1 MKRRGSKLVG
11 TLGAVAL
18 VMLSLGACSSAS
30 EGGGNAGGAA
40 VGGGGAGGAGG
51 SGGVNLGG
59 TGGGINV
66 DGGGGDGAGGACN
79 QAVDIVFVMDVST
92 SMEPFLNKLA
102 SEIEAVDTAV
112 KALNLASTP
121 HYGLVVFVDDTMF
134 VNSGKPYAD
143 VLTLKT
149 DFQSWASFTSSNQQ
163 TAGGGQNTTW
173 PENSL
178 DALYRAAKEFEWR
191 PVESTLRL
199 VIHTTDDTFWQGP
212 ATQDGVQILHN
223 YPDTVSALQSAQVR
237 VFSFAS
243 KLGGIT
249 GTQDV
254 SAGWF
259 TPLAGS
265 PTIPVATGGGVFE
278 IDGVANGSIS
288 LSNAI
293 PAAVKDT
300 QCKPYP
306 TPK

>member
-1 MKRRGSKLVG
+1 
-11 TLGAVAL
+11 
-18 VMLSLGACSSAS
+18 
-30 EGGGNAGGAA
+30 
-40 VGGGGAGGAGG
+40 
-51 SGGVNLGG
+51 
-59 TGGGINV
+59 
-66 DGGGGDGAGGACN
+66 
-79 QAVDIVFVMDVST
+79 
-92 SMEPFLNKLA
+92 
-102 SEIEAVDTAV
+102 
-112 KALNLASTP
+112 
-121 HYGLVVFVDDTMF
+121 VDDTMF
-134 VNSGKPYAD
+134 VNSAKPYAD

-163 TAGGGQNTTW
+163 TAGGSLNTTW

-191 PVESTLRL
+191 PVDSTLRL

-212 ATQDGVQILHN
+212 ATQNGVQILHN
-223 YPDTVSALQSAQVR
+223 YPDTVSALQSEKVR

-243 KLGGIT
+243 KLGGMS
-249 GTQDV
+249 GVDDV

-265 PTIPVATGGGVFE
+265 PSIPDATGGGVFE
-278 IDGVANGSIS
+278 IDAVGGSIS